1 MCRLKAIKL
10 TVISQLGQR
19 EVLLIY
25 LCCLISNPIMFTTG
39 RFLWSVWKGD
49 SPEQVARAG
58 LWSVST
64 GMSGAVLQI
73 PRSRAQKILKDLAE
87 QKGSRQE
94 LQELVK
100 HWLLESD
107 GVCARLVLYSSM
119 NVKKMV

>member
-1 MCRLKAIKL
+1 
-10 TVISQLGQR
+10 
-19 EVLLIY
+19 
-25 LCCLISNPIMFTTG
+25 MFTTG

-73 PRSRAQKILKDLAE
+73 PRSRAKKILKDLAE